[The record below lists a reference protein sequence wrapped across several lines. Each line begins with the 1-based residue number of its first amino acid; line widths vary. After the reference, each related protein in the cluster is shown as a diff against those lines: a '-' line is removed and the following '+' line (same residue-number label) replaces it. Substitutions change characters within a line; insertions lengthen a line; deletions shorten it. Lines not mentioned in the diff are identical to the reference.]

1 MSDLILVPD
10 FNPAS
15 APARS
20 AFWGRIAVRLSL
32 GYGSLIAMMLVLL
45 AVTLGQLHVARGAT
59 ENILGKQSELLA
71 LAREWRQN
79 IAVNAARTLAIGLS
93 TDETL
98 GRLLGPDMA
107 ATSQRTSEIQKRM
120 VEIDDT
126 PPARAGQARMGAVR
140 ERYLASREAFF
151 KARGDAAALASS
163 SAAFRA
169 ASEDYTKEA
178 DRMVNTLQA
187 LNTHDGNAV
196 YEALDRT
203 QYVFIGLLSLAV
215 VVAVGLAVY
224 QSRSLVRPLI
234 EARDTADRIAAGD
247 LSHEVNTRG
256 RGELG
261 EMMRALRA
269 MQVALRALVMEVRQ
283 GGDAIGSACTQV
295 AAGNIDLSRR
305 TEVTAG
311 DLQSTASS
319 MTQMAGTLRQ
329 TADVAQQANQWASA
343 ASNVAVRG
351 GEVVAEVVQTM
362 AQIDAA
368 SHKIADI
375 IGVIDGIAF
384 QTNILALNAA
394 VEAARA
400 GEQGRGFAVVASEV
414 RTLAQRSA
422 NAAREIKSLIGAS
435 VERTADGT
443 RLVSQAGQ
451 TMGEIVDSVR
461 RVGDLIGEITHAAQ
475 EQRDGIEQ
483 INGAVSRLDVA
494 TQQNAAL
501 VEQSAA
507 AAESLQQQAQR
518 LNTAVGSYQV

>member
-151 KARGDAAALASS
+151 KARGDAAALAST

-203 QYVFIGLLSLAV
+203 QYVFIGLLALAV

-224 QSRSLVRPLI
+224 QSRSLVHPLI
-234 EARDTADRIAAGD
+234 EARDT
-247 LSHEVNTRG
+247 
-256 RGELG
+256 
-261 EMMRALRA
+261 
-269 MQVALRALVMEVRQ
+269 
-283 GGDAIGSACTQV
+283 
-295 AAGNIDLSRR
+295 DLSRR